1 MTTPLRE
8 APPVAPETLDEA
20 RRAVAS
26 MLSQSDAFRGLA
38 PETRE
43 EIAGN
48 TAAIAAVL
56 AEPAKAKADAAPP
69 DAFEI
74 NVDTGGDGAQGPR
87 VTVRDGVDE
96 QAALHKINSTL
107 PLDKPV
113 TSLDDETAEGQL
125 VPAARTQLATSRQQ
139 LLATMV
145 LMGIN
150 R

>member
-56 AEPAKAKADAAPP
+56 AEPAKAQADAAL
-69 DAFEI
+69 AE
-74 NVDTGGDGAQGPR
+74 A
-87 VTVRDGVDE
+87 
-96 QAALHKINSTL
+96 QAARPTGTPPAFQAQAAMQGAAAAGALLNAVDFPTFVAKL
-107 PLDKPV
+107 V
-113 TSLDDETAEGQL
+113 EG
-125 VPAARTQLATSRQQ
+125 VFHA
-139 LLATMV
+139 
-145 LMGIN
+145 
-150 R
+150 